1 MLDYLLCSRISE
13 NNFKWNN
20 QSELIYKSTLAS
32 SSTGEKIKGILNLG
46 SDMNVEDMT
55 NEVNDILL
63 NSAKHALQ
71 QKRQT
76 KNTAKKK
83 RKWFDRDCFS
93 LRKEVIKFGRQLCR
107 TRAAHE
113 TRLLFFKKKKELRHL
128 IKTKKKSFKQQI
140 LDQLDNMSDSNPKRY
155 WNLVKE
161 LKEIDANSVTGTNP
175 ISPEDWLK
183 HFSKLLFHEKQDRSS

>member
-1 MLDYLLCSRISE
+1 MGHSSDHCLISLGLKCNFKIRTNSRLNIYTLE

-32 SSTGEKIKGILNLG
+32 SSTGEKIKGILNLE
-46 SDMNVEDMT
+46 SDMIVEDMT
-55 NEVNDILL
+55 NQVNDILL

-71 QKRQT
+71 QKRHT
-76 KNTAKKK
+76 KNTSKKK
-83 RKWFDRDCFS
+83 KKWLDRDCFS
-93 LRKEVIKFGRQLCR
+93 LRKEVIRLGRQLCR

-128 IKTKKKSFKQQI
+128 IKKKKKSFKQQI

-161 LKEIDANSVTGTNP
+161 LKEIDANSVT
-175 ISPEDWLK
+175 
-183 HFSKLLFHEKQDRSS
+183 